1 MDRRLAMNSAILRSA
16 QVVDFDEAMLDA
28 CSPTVRSDLLG
39 EALLLAQAFAPEGCA
54 DQLIAMAKALS
65 SGARD
70 SEMDRQHARRL
81 AAALRRLA
89 RRGQA

>member
-1 MDRRLAMNSAILRSA
+1 
-16 QVVDFDEAMLDA
+16 
-28 CSPTVRSDLLG
+28 
-39 EALLLAQAFAPEGCA
+39 LLLAQAFAPEGCA